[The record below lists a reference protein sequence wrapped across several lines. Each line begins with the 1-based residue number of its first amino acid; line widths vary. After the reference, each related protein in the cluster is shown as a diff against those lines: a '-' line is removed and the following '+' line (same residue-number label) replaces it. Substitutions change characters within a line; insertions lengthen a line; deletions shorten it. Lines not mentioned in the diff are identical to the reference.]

1 MHHAITVQAPKV
13 EAAVA
18 QPLLMTQ
25 PQPQR
30 QPQPQPQQATAE
42 LQRSGL
48 PPCLDT
54 LHDRSSDD
62 VGA

>member
-30 QPQPQPQQATAE
+30 QPQQATAE
-42 LQRSGL
+42 LPRSGL

-54 LHDRSSDD
+54 PCMTAQL
-62 VGA
+62 

>member
-18 QPLLMTQ
+18 QPLMTQ

-30 QPQPQPQQATAE
+30 QPQRQPQQATAE

-54 LHDRSSDD
+54 LHDRSFDD
-62 VGA
+62 V